1 MSEIKVGLEYVGFVD
16 CWTGEERL
24 TDEEI
29 VRCRDCKLSR
39 ETEHDPKER
48 WCHKSSLLAVKVS
61 DDGFCAWGKVR
72 VGSSRFE

>member
-1 MSEIKVGLEYVGFVD
+1 MSEYVTAWTDGLPGM
-16 CWTGEERL
+16 THG
-24 TDEEI
+24 EEI

-72 VGSSRFE
+72 VGSSEVRVEEGA